1 MYVFVFDFWCRCWK
15 LSPAAYHG
23 APDGP
28 DSGAERPRDAALLRW
43 RITAAEYRMVNVLF
57 LARFG
62 HGGRDSFKLVGRLAG
77 VEGGESLVKR
87 IPLPFLPPPPKIS
100 FKWSFHPLPLPP
112 SPPLTKKFDQNIPV
126 RNPLEIPEESLKI
139 LWPCLKGIFLMKNE
153 KMV

>member
-1 MYVFVFDFWCRCWK
+1 LMQVLEVIARRVSRSTRRTWQWRGTTPRRCPAPLTDHRRRISNGKCPFLGSFRSRRSGFFQACWK
-15 LSPAAYHG
+15 T
-23 APDGP
+23 
-28 DSGAERPRDAALLRW
+28 RR
-43 RITAAEYRMVNVLF
+43 
-57 LARFG
+57 
-62 HGGRDSFKLVGRLAG
+62 GGG
-77 VEGGESLVKR
+77 GGESLVKR